1 MKNKTLD
8 TDKSLRRFQTIGFL
22 SIIAMVAG
30 FGGWS
35 AYANIHGAVIA
46 PAVIT
51 VESFSKKIQHKEG
64 GIVAAINV
72 KDGDNVKAGQEL
84 VLLADTEV
92 RSELGIVEG
101 LLVELKTKRARL
113 EAQRDGAETIEYPPE
128 ILERASEPSVARII
142 KGQQRLFDSRRSALA
157 EKKNQLNEQIGQLN
171 EQIIGL
177 KAQQDSKEK
186 QIALILDELERLKGL
201 QKKGLVPTNR
211 VLEMERAK
219 AQLDGERGQII
230 ASRAQAEGRIG
241 EIKVV
246 IIQTEEEDRSQVLT
260 DLRDAESRI
269 AELSER
275 QVAAKAKLDRMSIKA
290 PSDGTVYQVAVHTI
304 GGVIAPGEPIMLI
317 VPKGDNLVLQAQ
329 VSPQDIEQV
338 HVGQNAI
345 VRFSALHDRF
355 TPEIDAE
362 VVNVAADT
370 TQIDHNTPPFYPVRL
385 ALGADDLEKLG
396 VHRLKPGM
404 PAEAFIRTDERT
416 PLSYLLK
423 PLADQ
428 FAHTFREK

>member
-1 MKNKTLD
+1 MGKNKLD
-8 TDKSLRRFQTIGFL
+8 TERSLRRFQVLGFV
-22 SIIAMVAG
+22 SIFAMVAG
-30 FGGWS
+30 FGAWS

-72 KDGDNVKAGQEL
+72 KDGDEVKAGQEL
-84 VLLADTEV
+84 VLLSDTEV
-92 RSELGIVEG
+92 KSELDIVEG

-113 EAQRDGAETIEYPPE
+113 EAQRDGVGTIEYPPE
-128 ILERASEPSVARII
+128 IVERANEPSVARII
-142 KGQQRLFDSRRSALA
+142 KGQQRLFVSRRSAMA

-171 EQIIGL
+171 EQIVGFN
-177 KAQQDSKEK
+177 AQQESKEQ
-186 QIALILDELERLKGL
+186 QIALILDELQRLKGL
-201 QKKGLVPTNR
+201 QKQGLVPISR

-219 AQLDGERGQII
+219 ASLEGERGQII
-230 ASRAQAEGRIG
+230 AAKAQAEGRIG
-241 EIKVV
+241 EIRVV
-246 IIQTEEEDRSQVLT
+246 MIQAEEDERSQVLT
-260 DLRDAESRI
+260 DLRDTEARI

-275 QVAAKAKLDRMSIKA
+275 QVAAKSKLDRMSIKA
-290 PSDGTVYQVAVHTI
+290 PIDGVVYQVSVHTI
-304 GGVIAPGEPIMLI
+304 GGVIAPGEPIMLL
-317 VPKGDNLVLQAQ
+317 VPRGDDLVLQAQ

-370 TQIDHNTPPFYPVRL
+370 SQIDRNTPPYYPVRL
-385 ALGADDLEKLG
+385 ALDAGDLEKLG
-396 VHRLKPGM
+396 AHKLKPGM
-404 PAEAFIRTDERT
+404 PAEALIRTDERT

-423 PLADQ
+423 PLMDQ
-428 FAHTFREK
+428 VAHTFREK